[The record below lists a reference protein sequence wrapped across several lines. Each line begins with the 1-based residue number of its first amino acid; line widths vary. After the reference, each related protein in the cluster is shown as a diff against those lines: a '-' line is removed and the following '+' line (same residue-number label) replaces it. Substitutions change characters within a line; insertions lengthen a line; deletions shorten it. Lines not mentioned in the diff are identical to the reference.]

1 MKLIHCA
8 DIHLDSAL
16 ATSLTRQEARRRN
29 DELFETFIKMMDY
42 AQREK
47 VRAVLVAGDLFD
59 SENGR
64 EAVRKRILE
73 AVAAHPQRQ
82 QKIPQHTVF
91 RILIWKYRF
100 RPS

>member
-1 MKLIHCA
+1 MCRHSSGLGA
-8 DIHLDSAL
+8 RS
-16 ATSLTRQEARRRN
+16 SLTRQEARRRN

-64 EAVRKRILE
+64 EAVRKRVLE
-73 AVAAHPQRQ
+73 AVAAHPQVDFLVFPATMTGNSFLIQ
-82 QKIPQHTVF
+82 SQTVVS
-91 RILIWKYRF
+91 I
-100 RPS
+100 

>member
-8 DIHLDSAL
+8 DMHLDSAL

-64 EAVRKRILE
+64 EAVKKNGTRSSGGTS
-73 AVAAHPQRQ
+73 AGGFFSAFRQ
-82 QKIPQHTVF
+82 P
-91 RILIWKYRF
+91 
-100 RPS
+100 

>member
-29 DELFETFIKMMDY
+29 DELLETFIKMMDY

-47 VRAVLVAGDLFD
+47 VRAVLVAGD
-59 SENGR
+59 
-64 EAVRKRILE
+64 
-73 AVAAHPQRQ
+73 
-82 QKIPQHTVF
+82 
-91 RILIWKYRF
+91 
-100 RPS
+100 

>member
-8 DIHLDSAL
+8 DMHLDSAL

-64 EAVRKRILE
+64 EGREKKGTRSSGGTSAGGFFS
-73 AVAAHPQRQ
+73 AFRQ
-82 QKIPQHTVF
+82 P
-91 RILIWKYRF
+91 
-100 RPS
+100 

>member
-64 EAVRKRILE
+64 EAVKKGTRSSGGTS
-73 AVAAHPQRQ
+73 AGGFFSAFRQ
-82 QKIPQHTVF
+82 P
-91 RILIWKYRF
+91 
-100 RPS
+100 

>member
-8 DIHLDSAL
+8 DMHLDSAL

-64 EAVRKRILE
+64 EAVKKGTRSSGGTS
-73 AVAAHPQRQ
+73 AGGFFSAFRQ
-82 QKIPQHTVF
+82 P
-91 RILIWKYRF
+91 
-100 RPS
+100 

>member
-47 VRAVLVAGDLFD
+47 VRAVLVAGDYL
-59 SENGR
+59 
-64 EAVRKRILE
+64 
-73 AVAAHPQRQ
+73 
-82 QKIPQHTVF
+82 TV
-91 RILIWKYRF
+91 KTGGK
-100 RPS
+100 S

>member
-1 MKLIHCA
+1 MKNRKVNVRKMKLIHCA

-29 DELFETFIKMMDY
+29 DELLETFIKMMDY

-59 SENGR
+59 SEKGR
-64 EAVRKRILE
+64 EAVRKGYSKQWRHI
-73 AVAAHPQRQ
+73 RRW
-82 QKIPQHTVF
+82 IF
-91 RILIWKYRF
+91 
-100 RPS
+100 

>member
-8 DIHLDSAL
+8 DMHLDSAL

-64 EAVRKRILE
+64 EAVKKKGTRSSGGTS
-73 AVAAHPQRQ
+73 AGGFFSAFRQ
-82 QKIPQHTVF
+82 P
-91 RILIWKYRF
+91 
-100 RPS
+100 